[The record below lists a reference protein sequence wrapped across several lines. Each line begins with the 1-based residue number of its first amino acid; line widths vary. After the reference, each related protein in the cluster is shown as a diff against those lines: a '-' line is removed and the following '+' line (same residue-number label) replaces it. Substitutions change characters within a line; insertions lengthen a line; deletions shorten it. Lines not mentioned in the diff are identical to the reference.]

1 MNNLPAGASCD
12 PNAPWNLPARLR
24 GSSECGDCC
33 ELFLRAEMFPY
44 ERYSW
49 IHRRREEVMLCEVCV
64 PRCGWKVS
72 AYDEPCREIAMSGSE
87 GGWCGGHERE
97 AEEEEE
103 LGNSKQETGNRD
115 QVTEIRGEVAA

>member
-33 ELFLRAEMFPY
+33 ELFPRAEMFPY

-87 GGWCGGHERE
+87 GGWCGRHERE
-97 AEEEEE
+97 AESLDAAEVRE
-103 LGNSKQETGNRD
+103 NRD